1 MREVLKELSAILMM
15 TSMAVEADDLCAPD
29 LFFYGQQFK
38 RKPPEDITAK
48 FETGLLYSIDLW
60 NWTKN
65 STNSQG
71 PLHNLCCISYA
82 SSVTHFLR
90 KTGRKT
96 DSERLLYS
104 MPTCRYDTVFTTYV
118 LWNVKRANRICNK
131 FDFTKQCLSISIA
144 G

>member
-71 PLHNLCCISYA
+71 ALHNLCCISYA

-104 MPTCRYDTVFTTYV
+104 MPTCRFDTVFSA
-118 LWNVKRANRICNK
+118 NV
-131 FDFTKQCLSISIA
+131 
-144 G
+144 